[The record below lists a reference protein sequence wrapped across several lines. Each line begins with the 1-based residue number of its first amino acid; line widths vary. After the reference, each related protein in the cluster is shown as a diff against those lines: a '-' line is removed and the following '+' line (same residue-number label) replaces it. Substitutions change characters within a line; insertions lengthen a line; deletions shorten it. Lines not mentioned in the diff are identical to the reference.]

1 MKKVFVIIVTYKG
14 KQWYDR
20 CFGSLR
26 TSTIPIQTIVVDNT
40 PEEEDAQCIWEHF
53 PEVHLIK
60 PDENLGFGK
69 ANNLGLRYA
78 LDNGCDYVFLLNQDA
93 WLIQEDVIEK
103 LVQLSENHPE
113 YGIISPMHMTADEQ
127 RLSIQYENE
136 NHTCSWNLINDLYC
150 GTTKEIYETDY
161 VNAAAWFIPRR
172 TIEKIGGFNPLFQLY
187 GEDDDYLNR
196 VHYHKLKVGIC
207 PGLKVV
213 HDHEPFSAQ
222 RSGNEN
228 RTQAKE
234 LLVKLLDINHDNPA
248 KSYQRYFLR
257 RLIQC
262 VFKNDRAQL
271 KYWKKRWQYI
281 KENKTLIKQY
291 RELAKQGNTIWL

>member
-40 PEEEDAQCIWEHF
+40 PEEEDAQYIWEHF

-196 VHYHKLKVGIC
+196 VHYHKLNVGIC

-271 KYWKKRWQYI
+271 KYWKKRWLYI